1 MWVLLAL
8 AVGVGAAG
16 WITAAS
22 SRKRRTEAERIL
34 ARHQAE
40 SLDLICTASF
50 DGHFVQLS
58 PSWKT
63 TLGFE
68 LDELYRR
75 PFVDFIHPDDL
86 EATLAEVDK
95 QAKDG
100 QLVFNFQN
108 RYLCADG
115 SYRWLE
121 WTSRPDYPAG
131 LMFAVARDIT
141 ERKQADEIIAN
152 HQELLERTVAERTAE
167 LEEARWETLRC
178 LALVSEYRDDQTYE
192 HTQRVGRTSALLAE
206 QLGLD
211 AAFVALIRHAAPLHD
226 VGKVGMPDSI
236 LLKPSRLSSREW
248 ETVREHAAAGSRIL
262 GQSKSQLL
270 QLAEEIARTH
280 HEWWDGSGYPDH
292 LQGNAIPLSGRIVA
306 VADVY
311 DALTHDRP
319 YKQAWP
325 IDKAVTEIRRLSG
338 LQFDPA
344 LVDAFNRLDADTL
357 SGRTPIEKPRLLQVA
372 G

>member
-1 MWVLLAL
+1 MWAL
-8 AVGVGAAG
+8 VALVAGVGAAG
-16 WITAAS
+16 WVTAAG
-22 SRKRRTEAERIL
+22 SRRRQGEAERIL
-34 ARHQAE
+34 ARHQE
-40 SLDLICTASF
+40 RSLDLICTASF

-68 LDELYRR
+68 IEELCTR

-121 WTSRPDYPAG
+121 WTSHPDYAAN

-141 ERKQADEIIAN
+141 ERKQAEEIIAT
-152 HQELLERTVAERTAE
+152 HQELLEQMVAERTAE

-192 HTQRVGRTSALLAE
+192 HTHRVGRTAALLAE
-206 QLGLD
+206 RLGLD
-211 AAFVALIRHAAPLHD
+211 PTFATLIRHAAPLHD

-236 LLKPSRLSSREW
+236 LLKPSKLSSRER
-248 ETVREHAAAGSRIL
+248 EIVREHAEAGARIL
-262 GQSKSQLL
+262 GESSSEVL
-270 QLAEEIARTH
+270 QLAEEIASSH
-280 HEWWDGSGYPDH
+280 HEWWDGSGYPH
-292 LQGNAIPLSGRIVA
+292 GLRGEAIPISGRIVA

-311 DALTHDRP
+311 DALTHERP
-319 YKQAWP
+319 YKAAWT
-325 IDKAVTEIRRLSG
+325 IGDSVEEMQRLSG
-338 LQFDPA
+338 LQFDP
-344 LVDAFNRLDADTL
+344 VVIDAFNQLDAHTL
-357 SGRTPIEKPRLLQVA
+357 AGPAAIEKPRHLQAVS
-372 G
+372 